1 MNRLSLKSNSFKI
14 ICFVFLC
21 GILQP
26 KILCA
31 QEEFVTPEAKYIT
44 TIPFKM
50 LTGGIIILNA
60 KFDDKEDTLHFV
72 FDTGSGGISL
82 DSATCDSLKIP
93 RVKSD
98 KIVKGIAGN
107 INVDFA
113 YKHTLHFPGL
123 DVENLD
129 FHINNYD
136 ILTASYGIR
145 IDGIIGFSFLRRY
158 IVMVNYDK
166 HQMDIYTPGAIE
178 YPKGGYVLKPQ
189 FTTLAKLDVSI
200 RDNNR
205 FLTKYYF
212 DTGAGLCMLLSEDL
226 VKDSALFKKRRKLF
240 PTQAEGLGGKK
251 SMSLTYIKEV
261 RVGPY
266 RFKDVP
272 VYVFDDTYKVTAY
285 PQTGGLI
292 GNDILRRFNIILNYP
307 KQEIFIKPNK
317 NYQDSFDY
325 SYTGLGI
332 YLINGAITVTDI
344 MNGSPAEKAGFKI
357 GDVILGIGSN
367 FSNNILA
374 FKTILQS
381 ARARLNVVVM
391 RDGDLVEIK
400 LKVKSII

>member
-1 MNRLSLKSNSFKI
+1 MVDHCLKFCRLKI
-14 ICFVFLC
+14 FCFTFLC
-21 GILQP
+21 GILSV
-26 KILCA
+26 KCITA
-31 QEEFVTPEAKYIT
+31 QEEFVPPPAKYIT

-50 LTGGIIILNA
+50 LTGGIIIVNA
-60 KFDDKEDTLHFV
+60 KFDNLEDTLNFI

-82 DSATCDSLKIP
+82 DSATCDILSIP
-93 RVKSD
+93 REKSD

-107 INVDFA
+107 VHVDFA
-113 YKHTLHFPGL
+113 YNHTLHFPAL
-123 DVENLD
+123 DVEKLD

-145 IDGIIGFSFLRRY
+145 IDGIIGYSFLRRY

-166 HQMDIYTPGAIE
+166 HQMDIYSPGAID
-178 YPKGGYVLKPQ
+178 YPRGGYVLKPQ
-189 FTTLAKLDVSI
+189 FTTLAKLEVGI
-200 RDNNR
+200 RDENR
-205 FLTKYYF
+205 ILTKFYF

-226 VKDSALFKKRRKLF
+226 VKDSALFKKRRKFF

-251 SMSLTYIKEV
+251 SMELTHIKEV

-266 RFKDVP
+266 RFRDVP
-272 VYVFDDTYKVTAY
+272 VYVFDDTYKVTSY

-307 KQEIFIKPNK
+307 KQEIYIKPNK
-317 NYQDSFDY
+317 NFQDSFDY

-332 YLINGAITVTDI
+332 YLLNGAITVTDI
-344 MNGSPAEKAGFKI
+344 MKGSPAEKAGFQI

-374 FKTILQS
+374 YKTMLQS
-381 ARARLNVVVM
+381 ARARLNIVIM

>member
-1 MNRLSLKSNSFKI
+1 MDRPILKSYYFKI
-14 ICFVFLC
+14 LSITILC
-21 GILQP
+21 GFLQL
-26 KILCA
+26 KIVSA
-31 QEEFVTPEAKYIT
+31 QEEFVGPQAKYIT

-82 DSATCDSLKIP
+82 DSATCDLLKISH
-93 RVKSD
+93 VKSD
-98 KIVKGIAGN
+98 KIVKGIAGD

-113 YKHTLHFPGL
+113 YKHALHFPGL

-166 HQMDIYTPGAIE
+166 HQMDIYTPGAID
-178 YPKGGYVLKPQ
+178 YPKGGYILKPQ
-189 FTTLAKLDVSI
+189 FTTLAKLDVNI

-205 FLTKYYF
+205 ILTKYYF

-251 SMSLTYIKEV
+251 AMSLTYIKEV

-266 RFKDVP
+266 RFSDVP

-285 PQTGGLI
+285 PETGGLI

-307 KQEIFIKPNK
+307 KEEIYIKPNK

-332 YLINGAITVTDI
+332 YLINGAVTVTDI
-344 MNGSPAEKAGFKI
+344 MVGSPGEKAGFKI
-357 GDVILGIGSN
+357 GDIILGIGSN

-374 FKTILQS
+374 FKTLLQS
-381 ARARLNVVVM
+381 ASTRLNIVIM
-391 RDGDLVEIK
+391 RDGELVEIK